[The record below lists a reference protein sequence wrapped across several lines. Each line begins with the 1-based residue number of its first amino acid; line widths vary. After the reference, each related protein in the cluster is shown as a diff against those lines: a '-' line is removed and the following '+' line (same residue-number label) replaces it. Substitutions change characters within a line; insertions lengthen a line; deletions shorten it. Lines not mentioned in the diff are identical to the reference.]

1 MTTPTPRTTLG
12 PTLGSTLGH
21 VLRSVTAGFLV
32 LAGTATLSAQ
42 DSGAEQST
50 EQATERPRRER
61 PDGSEANQNSRH
73 GGRFDGRRGGMAD
86 RLLGRGD
93 GGEPRGRGLP
103 RTISE
108 EDFKRIIE
116 IGKRISPEMATA
128 LEAQWT
134 ENREAAMKSL
144 ARNGRRLYG
153 MLMLERRNPEL
164 FAAKVEELK
173 AQFDLRKAAMA
184 FGEARDAGDESA
196 QLAARASIETLA
208 AKTVDL
214 GLKVRAMELA
224 ALDLAVLEMRAKLQ
238 EEVATS
244 SARVEAMVER
254 LLMPREERARPADE
268 KRTEKEAPAA
278 TAG

>member
-1 MTTPTPRTTLG
+1 MLTPTLRLMIAGLLALSGTTM
-12 PTLGSTLGH
+12 
-21 VLRSVTAGFLV
+21 
-32 LAGTATLSAQ
+32 LSAQ
-42 DSGAEQST
+42 DSASETSETT
-50 EQATERPRRER
+50 EATEKAEPSTQRPQRGRS
-61 PDGSEANQNSRH
+61 D

-86 RLLGRGD
+86 RLLGRSD
-93 GGEPRGRGLP
+93 GGESRGRGVP

-116 IGKRISPEMATA
+116 IGKRISPELATA

-173 AQFDLRKAAMA
+173 AQFDLREAAMA

-196 QLAARASIETLA
+196 QLAARASIEALA

-238 EEVATS
+238 EEVASS

-254 LLMPREERARPADE
+254 LLMPREERPRAGDAKGP
-268 KRTEKEAPAA
+268 KKESPAA

>member
-1 MTTPTPRTTLG
+1 MPMPTLRITLG
-12 PTLGSTLGH
+12 R

-42 DSGAEQST
+42 DSGAEQAT

-93 GGEPRGRGLP
+93 GGEQRGRGLP

-254 LLMPREERARPADE
+254 LLMPREERARPADQ

>member
-1 MTTPTPRTTLG
+1 MTTPTLRTSLG
-12 PTLGSTLGH
+12 PTLRPTC
-21 VLRSVTAGFLV
+21 RSMIAGLLV
-32 LAGTATLSAQ
+32 LFGTATLSAQ
-42 DSGAEQST
+42 DSAT
-50 EQATERPRRER
+50 EQATERPRRAR
-61 PDGSEANQNSRH
+61 ADGNEANQNPRF

-93 GGEPRGRGLP
+93 ADESRGRGVP

-108 EDFKRIIE
+108 EDFKRMIE

-128 LEAQWT
+128 LEEQWA

-144 ARNGRRLYG
+144 ARNGRRLHG

-184 FGEARDAGDESA
+184 FGEAQAAGDESA
-196 QLAARASIETLA
+196 QLAARASIEALA

-238 EEVATS
+238 EEVASS

-254 LLMPREERARPADE
+254 LLMPREERVRPVDG
-268 KRTEKEAPAA
+268 KSPKKESPAA

>member
-1 MTTPTPRTTLG
+1 MPTLRITLG
-12 PTLGSTLGH
+12 PTLGH

-42 DSGAEQST
+42 DSGTEQAT

-93 GGEPRGRGLP
+93 GVDPRGRGLP

>member
-1 MTTPTPRTTLG
+1 MPTPRTTLG
-12 PTLGSTLGH
+12 PTLGH

-42 DSGAEQST
+42 DSATEQAT

-61 PDGSEANQNSRH
+61 SDGSEANQNSRH

-268 KRTEKEAPAA
+268 KSTEKEAPAA

>member
-1 MTTPTPRTTLG
+1 M
-12 PTLGSTLGH
+12 
-21 VLRSVTAGFLV
+21 
-32 LAGTATLSAQ
+32 
-42 DSGAEQST
+42 
-50 EQATERPRRER
+50 
-61 PDGSEANQNSRH
+61 
-73 GGRFDGRRGGMAD
+73 
-86 RLLGRGD
+86 
-93 GGEPRGRGLP
+93 P

-108 EDFKRIIE
+108 EDFKRISE

-134 ENREAAMKSL
+134 EDREAAKKSL

-184 FGEARDAGDESA
+184 FAEARDAGDESA

-244 SARVEAMVER
+244 SARVESMVER
-254 LLMPREERARPADE
+254 LLMPSEERPRGGDGKGAKKEPPA
-268 KRTEKEAPAA
+268 APA
-278 TAG
+278 G

>member
-1 MTTPTPRTTLG
+1 MTMPTPRTTLG
-12 PTLGSTLGH
+12 FTLGH

-42 DSGAEQST
+42 DSGAEQAT

-61 PDGSEANQNSRH
+61 SDGSEANQNSRH

-268 KRTEKEAPAA
+268 KSTEKEAPAA

>member
-1 MTTPTPRTTLG
+1 MTMPTPRTTLG
-12 PTLGSTLGH
+12 FTLGH

-42 DSGAEQST
+42 DSATEQAT

-61 PDGSEANQNSRH
+61 SDGSEANQNSRH

-268 KRTEKEAPAA
+268 KSTEKEAPAA